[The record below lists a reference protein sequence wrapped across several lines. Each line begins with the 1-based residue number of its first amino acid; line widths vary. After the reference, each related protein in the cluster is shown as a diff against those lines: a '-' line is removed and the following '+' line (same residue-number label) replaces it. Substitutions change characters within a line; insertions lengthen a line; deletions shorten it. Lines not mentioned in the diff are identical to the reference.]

1 MLQTTDVNVDLDTK
15 APLNN
20 NWSMPGK
27 MHNGT
32 HYLVRDN
39 THSKSSSRR
48 KEVVIFVHGIGS
60 YHTCF
65 NHLVDALLAD
75 ESENYISVQYDLIGR
90 GYSDPSKNGHYT
102 ADEHISQLFELLE
115 HLRKTELAAYAQP
128 FHFIAHSM
136 GGSLVSIFAARYP
149 QYVQSLILLTPAGLL
164 SYFPVGLLVSC
175 CSCFQNI
182 VKSVILND
190 ANQRQALK
198 SGFYSHKGAALKY
211 ENECIEDL
219 LNMNRNNPEC
229 KNALWKCVLE
239 FPLRN
244 IDRQVEEIGKRTD
257 LSIFITWA
265 SHDKDVPVNPN
276 SSRWEKLL
284 TKQQQKKSK
293 ATTTAGSCYY
303 EKKIYKNATHAY
315 FMEEVVE
322 ANKDILNMLKKA
334 IQNRKDR
341 ENKHQ
346 VAIVDQD
353 A

>member
-164 SYFPVGLLVSC
+164 SYFLVGLLVSC

-182 VKSVILND
+182 VKSIVLND
-190 ANQRQALK
+190 ANQRQAL
-198 SGFYSHKGAALKY
+198 
-211 ENECIEDL
+211 
-219 LNMNRNNPEC
+219 
-229 KNALWKCVLE
+229 
-239 FPLRN
+239 
-244 IDRQVEEIGKRTD
+244 
-257 LSIFITWA
+257 
-265 SHDKDVPVNPN
+265 
-276 SSRWEKLL
+276 
-284 TKQQQKKSK
+284 
-293 ATTTAGSCYY
+293 
-303 EKKIYKNATHAY
+303 
-315 FMEEVVE
+315 
-322 ANKDILNMLKKA
+322 
-334 IQNRKDR
+334 
-341 ENKHQ
+341 
-346 VAIVDQD
+346 
-353 A
+353 